1 MYEPFLSS
9 RNHYDFFEKSCLEIL
24 NKARYRRY
32 PVDFSVLSDFD
43 DEDLKG
49 LMDIG
54 TKYSGLGS
62 DTDAVTPTQDSF
74 SAGITTR
81 DLCEGFE
88 DYSKSN
94 ATSTSW
100 ATAVITAAESA
111 YSKEN
116 EGSNIKFSLL
126 SIYSPVYLY
135 LLDLN
140 QINSPILIFTG
151 LSLIQV

>member
-9 RNHYDFFEKSCLEIL
+9 RNHYEFFEKSCLEIL

-54 TKYSGLGS
+54 TKYSSQGS
-62 DTDAVTPTQDSF
+62 YADAVTPTQESF

-81 DLCEGFE
+81 DFCDGFE
-88 DYSKSN
+88 D
-94 ATSTSW
+94 
-100 ATAVITAAESA
+100 
-111 YSKEN
+111 
-116 EGSNIKFSLL
+116 
-126 SIYSPVYLY
+126 
-135 LLDLN
+135 
-140 QINSPILIFTG
+140 
-151 LSLIQV
+151 

>member
-9 RNHYDFFEKSCLEIL
+9 RNHYEFFEKSCLEIL

-54 TKYSGLGS
+54 TKYSSQGS
-62 DTDAVTPTQDSF
+62 YADAETVNNEHF

-81 DLCEGFE
+81 DFCDGFE

-140 QINSPILIFTG
+140 QINSLTMIFPG
-151 LSLIQV
+151 LSPKRV

>member
-9 RNHYDFFEKSCLEIL
+9 RKHYEFFEKSCLEIL

-43 DEDLKG
+43 DEDLTG

-62 DTDAVTPTQDSF
+62 DTAAVTVKNETF
-74 SAGITTR
+74 SATISTR

-94 ATSTSW
+94 ATATSW
-100 ATAVITAAESA
+100 ATAIITAAESA
-111 YSKEN
+111 YFKE
-116 EGSNIKFSLL
+116 GR
-126 SIYSPVYLY
+126 
-135 LLDLN
+135 
-140 QINSPILIFTG
+140 
-151 LSLIQV
+151 

>member
-9 RNHYDFFEKSCLEIL
+9 RNHYEFFEKSCLEIL

-54 TKYSGLGS
+54 TKYSSQGS
-62 DTDAVTPTQDSF
+62 YADAVTPTQESF

-81 DLCEGFE
+81 DFCDGFE

-111 YSKEN
+111 YPKKTKVQTLS
-116 EGSNIKFSLL
+116 SLL

-140 QINSPILIFTG
+140 QINSLTMIFPG
-151 LSLIQV
+151 LSPKRV